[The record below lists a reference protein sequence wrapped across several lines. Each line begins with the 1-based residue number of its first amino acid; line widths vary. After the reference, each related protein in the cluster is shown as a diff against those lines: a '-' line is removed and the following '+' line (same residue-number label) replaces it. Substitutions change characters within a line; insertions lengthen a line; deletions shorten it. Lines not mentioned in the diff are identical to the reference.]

1 MMRRLTT
8 PLLLVSLLATPVEAF
23 LGDFGYIATGWIL
36 ALFGE
41 IFGGGGEN
49 NNGP

>member
-8 PLLLVSLLATPVEAF
+8 PLLLVLLLATPVEAL
-23 LGDFGYIATGWIL
+23 LGDFGYVVMGWIL

-41 IFGGGGEN
+41 IFGGEN
-49 NNGP
+49 YNGP